1 MADFWRVIWHIRLS
15 EVVWPG
21 GMDSVPTALEDS
33 VLTAV
38 ERVAARHGIALD
50 GSEES
55 VAAIEF
61 AIEEALLPIVDYL
74 DWAEEAHK
82 YARDARKE
90 DRIYAAV
97 SGELFI
103 GPEYEQGD
111 DSALEALLV
120 YQLDRLIGAFK
131 HKEHERALFLT
142 ADIFEIQ
149 KHLGEREKR
158 REISIQATE
167 RAGIRHKEM
176 NSRKTAL
183 IQEWVETR
191 HEYDSRAD
199 FARIIGTLRGIKYR
213 TLYEWIADYEKSV
226 CENDEA

>member
-74 DWAEEAHK
+74 DWAEK
-82 YARDARKE
+82 LTVRPR
-90 DRIYAAV
+90 R
-97 SGELFI
+97 
-103 GPEYEQGD
+103 PERGSY
-111 DSALEALLV
+111 
-120 YQLDRLIGAFK
+120 
-131 HKEHERALFLT
+131 
-142 ADIFEIQ
+142 
-149 KHLGEREKR
+149 
-158 REISIQATE
+158 
-167 RAGIRHKEM
+167 
-176 NSRKTAL
+176 
-183 IQEWVETR
+183 
-191 HEYDSRAD
+191 
-199 FARIIGTLRGIKYR
+199 LRGGFRGAVHWPRI
-213 TLYEWIADYEKSV
+213 
-226 CENDEA
+226 